1 MKRLIGVAIGK
12 IRTSRHDL
20 RRALGMKSREQ
31 VALEEDK
38 MADRTSAVVAGRK
51 DERRGGREVVSGLR

>member
-1 MKRLIGVAIGK
+1 MERLIRVIIGK

-20 RRALGMKSREQ
+20 RRAVGIKSREQ

-38 MADRTSAVVAGRK
+38 IADRT
-51 DERRGGREVVSGLR
+51 

>member
-1 MKRLIGVAIGK
+1 MERLMRVVIGK

-20 RRALGMKSREQ
+20 RKAVGIKSREQ

-38 MADRTSAVVAGRK
+38 MADRTSAEVAGRK
-51 DERRGGREVVSGLR
+51 HVRRGGGVGGGR